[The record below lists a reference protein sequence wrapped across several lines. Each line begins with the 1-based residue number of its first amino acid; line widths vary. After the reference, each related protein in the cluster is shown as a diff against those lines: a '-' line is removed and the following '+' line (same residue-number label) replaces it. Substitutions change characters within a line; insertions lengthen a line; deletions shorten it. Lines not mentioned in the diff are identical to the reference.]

1 MKAGSAGLN
10 YMVILKP
17 DDFKQAFP
25 PWGQKCRE
33 RQTRI
38 FTNVD
43 GATKLFQPTKQLT
56 F

>member
-25 PWGQKCRE
+25 PGVRNVE